1 MESFKII
8 DISGNSSKKPK
19 KKLSKK
25 QIYKEILSS
34 SDKVKE
40 IINNR
45 KKTKRFDYLNML
57 PKISNEPEKENKQE
71 SSQETTTK
79 KTELISSNSKSE
91 QTTEAQINPK
101 AESNQMQSTPEIAP
115 IKKIRKPR
123 VKRNKTPKNNMKDS
137 KINDYFKPDIKQTSI
152 ENKIVE
158 KAQQTVVEHLQ
169 SKIKRQP
176 SPKENKSR
184 FKPIKPVKPNKEK
197 EANYTNVQLKSQ
209 PKQFTQNQIKDIL
222 KIFIKLNSLNQYYK
236 IHKTI
241 RRLNKI
247 KVNQLLFALR
257 LIKKFSN
264 APDNML
270 KNTLFNYITSD
281 IRVQLQ

>member
-8 DISGNSSKKPK
+8 DISGSSSQKPK

-45 KKTKRFDYLNML
+45 KKTKRFDYLNMI
-57 PKISNEPEKENKQE
+57 PKISDKEPIKPAEENKDKKVDNKQLPIQPEK
-71 SSQETTTK
+71 SSTIIK
-79 KTELISSNSKSE
+79 KEPSSSSNSNTDSS
-91 QTTEAQINPK
+91 QTVV
-101 AESNQMQSTPEIAP
+101 
-115 IKKIRKPR
+115 KKIRKPR
-123 VKRNKTPKNNMKDS
+123 VKRTKTPKNNLKDS
-137 KINDYFKPDIKQTSI
+137 KINDYFKPDTKQTTI

-158 KAQQTVVEHLQ
+158 HAQQSIVEHLQ

-176 SPKENKSR
+176 SPKNTLNKNNFNTKST
-184 FKPIKPVKPNKEK
+184 PISIQIPMKNDSS
-197 EANYTNVQLKSQ
+197 AQLKSQ
-209 PKQFTQNQIKDIL
+209 PKQFTQNQIRDLI

>member
-8 DISGNSSKKPK
+8 DISGSSSKKPK

-45 KKTKRFDYLNML
+45 KKTKRFDYLNMI
-57 PKISNEPEKENKQE
+57 PKISNETP
-71 SSQETTTK
+71 QETNTNQ
-79 KTELISSNSKSE
+79 ELPSNNSKPE
-91 QTTEAQINPK
+91 DTTEAQINPK
-101 AESNQMQSTPEIAP
+101 DKSNQMQSNPETEP

-137 KINDYFKPDIKQTSI
+137 KINDYFKPDLRQTSI

-169 SKIKRQP
+169 SEIKRQP
-176 SPKENKSR
+176 LPKEIKYKFN
-184 FKPIKPVKPNKEK
+184 PTKPVKSNRE
-197 EANYTNVQLKSQ
+197 ENLAYSNVQLKSQ
-209 PKQFTQNQIKDIL
+209 PKQFSQNQIKDIL